1 MAIFDSYVSLPEGK
15 QDPTFKI
22 VQNHFPPLYTE
33 IGSSKAR
40 CKSTACEAA
49 DSRWHTRSSASS
61 SAVSLRFLGVGTH
74 GRAKGWTWVCW
85 TNVEHIPHIPYK
97 IAVEYGKLATN
108 NDVNLNDR
116 ELMGG
121 SPWILMDSLVP
132 YFHPN
137 THMGLHH
144 FSRVYPRHGGGALFA
159 WWISDGFQ
167 GFQSL
172 LNILQDVFLQRASKT
187 MCFFHFDVPG
197 FQKNYGTKLPNL
209 DRWDPT
215 VQVSHWLGHAL
226 AASSQSVP
234 GSKAIVED
242 SSVWQNRL

>member
-74 GRAKGWTWVCW
+74 GRAKDEHEC
-85 TNVEHIPHIPYK
+85 VEQMLNIYRIYPI
-97 IAVEYGKLATN
+97 KLQ
-108 NDVNLNDR
+108 LNM
-116 ELMGG
+116 ENWPQITMLIWMIGNWWG
-121 SPWILMDSLVP
+121 EAPGFWWILWYP
-132 YFHPN
+132 IIIQTP
-137 THMGLHH
+137 MGLHH